1 MENIANIQVIQNI
14 VYIISSVMFI
24 LGIKMLGKEATA
36 VKGNYLSALAMFSA
50 VGITCLSLDIDIKII
65 LAGVLLGGL
74 IGSLIAIKVKMTA
87 IPEMVALFNGFGGL
101 ATFLIAWS
109 QFNEPSNSMF
119 QHILIMLTIYIGG
132 ITFSGSLI
140 AYGKLSEKLK
150 LGKGSM
156 ITNIFI
162 SFFYLSMPALIYVGA
177 EPYLS
182 GFIPQIPSY
191 FAIFLVL
198 TLVAGIGFVMPIGGG
213 DMPVVISLLNSLS
226 GIAAA
231 FAGLLLL
238 NNVLIVAG
246 SLVGASG
253 LILTIIMAKAMNRTI
268 TNILFV
274 GYASASQANSSEE
287 QGEVKPIT
295 PDDAY
300 LILENASSVL
310 VVPGYGMAVAQAQHV
325 VREMGELLEEN
336 GTEVKYG
343 IHPVAG
349 RMPGHMNVLLAEANV
364 SYDLLAE
371 PDDVNPSMDT
381 IDVAIVIGAN
391 DVVNPSATEEEGSP
405 IYGMPIIEV
414 HNAKTVFVLK
424 RSMSSGFAG
433 VQNPLFFKEN
443 TRMLFGDAKALFHD
457 VIVTLGMFSLFSL
470 EINLSI
476 IAAVLTIVGYSMND
490 TVVIFDRVRENLRK
504 YSDIKIYEL
513 TNISINETLSRTLLT
528 SITTL
533 LALLAIYFFGGE
545 ILRGFSFAMI
555 LGVIF
560 GTYSSIYIANTV
572 LVRLNVTQKTV
583 LREENKD

>member
-1 MENIANIQVIQNI
+1 MENLANIQIIQNI

-50 VGITCLSLDIDIKII
+50 VGITCLSLDIDLKII

-74 IGSLIAIKVKMTA
+74 IGSFIAIKVKMTA

-109 QFNEPSNSMF
+109 QFNEPANSLF
-119 QHILIMLTIYIGG
+119 QHVLIMLTIYIGG

-162 SFFYLSMPALIYVGA
+162 SFFYLSMPALIYAVA
-177 EPYLS
+177 EPSLS
-182 GFIPQIPSY
+182 GLIPQLPSY
-191 FAIFLVL
+191 FSVFLVL

-253 LILTIIMAKAMNRTI
+253 LILTVIMAKAMNRTI
-268 TNILFV
+268 GNILFV
-274 GYASASQANSSEE
+274 GYASSNPTSASEE

-295 PDDAY
+295 SDDAY

-433 VQNPLFFKEN
+433 VQNPLFFREN
-443 TRMLFGDAKALFHD
+443 TRMLFGDAKESIGQ
-457 VIVTLGMFSLFSL
+457 IVAEF
-470 EINLSI
+470 
-476 IAAVLTIVGYSMND
+476 
-490 TVVIFDRVRENLRK
+490 
-504 YSDIKIYEL
+504 
-513 TNISINETLSRTLLT
+513 
-528 SITTL
+528 
-533 LALLAIYFFGGE
+533 
-545 ILRGFSFAMI
+545 
-555 LGVIF
+555 
-560 GTYSSIYIANTV
+560 
-572 LVRLNVTQKTV
+572 
-583 LREENKD
+583 KD

>member
-50 VGITCLSLDIDIKII
+50 VGITCLSLEIDIKII
-65 LAGVLLGGL
+65 LAGVVLGGL

-109 QFNEPSNSMF
+109 QFNEPGNSIY
-119 QHILIMLTIYIGG
+119 QHVLIMLTIYIGG

-150 LGKGSM
+150 LGKGST

-162 SFFYLSMPALIYVGA
+162 SFFYLSMPALIYVVA
-177 EPYLS
+177 EPSLS
-182 GFIPQIPSY
+182 GLIPQVPSY
-191 FAIFLVL
+191 FSIFLVL

-268 TNILFV
+268 INILFV
-274 GYASASQANSSEE
+274 GYASSSQTGSSEE

-295 PDDAY
+295 SDDAY

-371 PDDVNPSMDT
+371 PEDVNPSMDT

-433 VQNPLFFKEN
+433 VQNPLFFREN
-443 TRMLFGDAKALFHD
+443 TRMLFGDAKESIGQ
-457 VIVTLGMFSLFSL
+457 IVAEF
-470 EINLSI
+470 
-476 IAAVLTIVGYSMND
+476 
-490 TVVIFDRVRENLRK
+490 
-504 YSDIKIYEL
+504 
-513 TNISINETLSRTLLT
+513 
-528 SITTL
+528 
-533 LALLAIYFFGGE
+533 
-545 ILRGFSFAMI
+545 
-555 LGVIF
+555 
-560 GTYSSIYIANTV
+560 
-572 LVRLNVTQKTV
+572 
-583 LREENKD
+583 KD

>member
-1 MENIANIQVIQNI
+1 MENLINIQIIQNI

-36 VKGNYLSALAMFSA
+36 VKGNYLSALAMFFA
-50 VGITCLSLDIDIKII
+50 VGITCLSLEIDIKII
-65 LAGVLLGGL
+65 LTAVLLGGL
-74 IGSLIAIKVKMTA
+74 IGSVIAIKVKMTA

-119 QHILIMLTIYIGG
+119 QHVLIMLTIYIGG

-156 ITNIFI
+156 ITNVFI
-162 SFFYLSMPALIYVGA
+162 SFFYLSMPALIYVIA
-177 EPYLS
+177 EPS
-182 GFIPQIPSY
+182 ISQFIPQVPAY
-191 FAIFLVL
+191 FLIFLGL
-198 TLVAGIGFVMPIGGG
+198 TLIAGIGFVIPIGGG

-274 GYASASQANSSEE
+274 GYASSNKASSSEE

-295 PDDAY
+295 SDDAY

-433 VQNPLFFKEN
+433 VQNPLFFREN
-443 TRMLFGDAKALFHD
+443 TRMLFGDAK
-457 VIVTLGMFSLFSL
+457 
-470 EINLSI
+470 ESI
-476 IAAVLTIVGYSMND
+476 GQIVGE
-490 TVVIFDRVRENLRK
+490 F
-504 YSDIKIYEL
+504 
-513 TNISINETLSRTLLT
+513 
-528 SITTL
+528 
-533 LALLAIYFFGGE
+533 
-545 ILRGFSFAMI
+545 
-555 LGVIF
+555 
-560 GTYSSIYIANTV
+560 
-572 LVRLNVTQKTV
+572 
-583 LREENKD
+583 KD

>member
-50 VGITCLSLDIDIKII
+50 VGITCLSLDIDLKII

-109 QFNEPSNSMF
+109 QFNEPSNSVF
-119 QHILIMLTIYIGG
+119 QHVLIMLTIYIGG

-162 SFFYLSMPALIYVGA
+162 SFFYLSMPALIYVVA
-177 EPYLS
+177 EPSLS
-182 GFIPQIPSY
+182 GLIPQVPSY
-191 FAIFLVL
+191 FSIFLVL

-274 GYASASQANSSEE
+274 GYASVSQASSSEE

-295 PDDAY
+295 SDDAY

-325 VREMGELLEEN
+325 VRELGELLEEN

-433 VQNPLFFKEN
+433 VQNPLFFREN
-443 TRMLFGDAKALFHD
+443 TRMLFGDAKESIGQ
-457 VIVTLGMFSLFSL
+457 IVAEF
-470 EINLSI
+470 
-476 IAAVLTIVGYSMND
+476 
-490 TVVIFDRVRENLRK
+490 
-504 YSDIKIYEL
+504 
-513 TNISINETLSRTLLT
+513 
-528 SITTL
+528 
-533 LALLAIYFFGGE
+533 
-545 ILRGFSFAMI
+545 
-555 LGVIF
+555 
-560 GTYSSIYIANTV
+560 
-572 LVRLNVTQKTV
+572 
-583 LREENKD
+583 KD

>member
-1 MENIANIQVIQNI
+1 MENFVNIQVIQNV

-36 VKGNYLSALAMFSA
+36 VRGNYLSALAMFSA
-50 VGITCLSLDIDIKII
+50 VAVTCLSLEIDVKII
-65 LAGVLLGGL
+65 LAGVIIGGL
-74 IGSLIAIKVKMTA
+74 VGSLIAIKVKMTA

-109 QFNEPSNSMF
+109 QFNETGNSMF
-119 QHILIMLTIYIGG
+119 QHALIMLTIYIGG

-150 LGKGSM
+150 LGKGSI

-162 SFFYLSMPALIYVGA
+162 SFFYLSMPALIYVIA
-177 EPYLS
+177 EPSISQFY
-182 GFIPQIPSY
+182 PQVPSY
-191 FAIFLVL
+191 FLIFLGL
-198 TLVAGIGFVMPIGGG
+198 TLIAGIGFVMPIGGG

-253 LILTIIMAKAMNRTI
+253 LILTVIMAKAMNRTI
-268 TNILFV
+268 INILFV
-274 GYASASQANSSEE
+274 GYASSSQATSSEE

-295 PDDAY
+295 ADDAY

-310 VVPGYGMAVAQAQHV
+310 VIPGYGMAVAQAQHV
-325 VREMGELLEEN
+325 VREMGELLEDN

-433 VQNPLFFKEN
+433 VQNPLFFKSN
-443 TRMLFGDAKALFHD
+443 TRMLFGDAK
-457 VIVTLGMFSLFSL
+457 
-470 EINLSI
+470 ESI
-476 IAAVLTIVGYSMND
+476 SG
-490 TVVIFDRVRENLRK
+490 
-504 YSDIKIYEL
+504 
-513 TNISINETLSRTLLT
+513 
-528 SITTL
+528 
-533 LALLAIYFFGGE
+533 
-545 ILRGFSFAMI
+545 
-555 LGVIF
+555 
-560 GTYSSIYIANTV
+560 
-572 LVRLNVTQKTV
+572 LVS
-583 LREENKD
+583 EFKD